1 MIKERRNNMNINEIK
16 VLVCTAVGVFGSM
29 ISKAFGGWS
38 EDMVTLI
45 IFMAIDFITGLIVA
59 GVFKASGK
67 SETGAL
73 NSKASFKGLCKKCVM
88 LLFVLIAHR
97 LDIML
102 GADYIKTAT
111 IIGFI
116 LNEVISI
123 VENAGLMGIP
133 LPAIIAKAIEILKN
147 KATGGE

>member
-1 MIKERRNNMNINEIK
+1 MNDIK
-16 VLVCTAVGVFGSM
+16 VFVCTFLGAVGG
-29 ISKAFGGWS
+29 IAAQIFGGWS

-45 IFMAIDFITGLIVA
+45 IFMTVDFITGLIVA

-73 NSKASFKGLCKKCVM
+73 NSKVSFKGLCKKCVM

-97 LDIML
+97 LDMIL
-102 GADYIKTAT
+102 GCDYIRAAT
-111 IIGFI
+111 VIGFI
-116 LNEVISI
+116 INEIISI

-133 LPAIIAKAIEILKN
+133 LPEVITKAIEILKN
-147 KATGGE
+147 KKGGGD

>member
-1 MIKERRNNMNINEIK
+1 MNFNELK
-16 VLVCTAVGVFGSM
+16 LSVCTVFGVLGSF

-38 EDMVTLI
+38 EDMITLL
-45 IFMAIDFITGLIVA
+45 IFMGVDFITGLIVA
-59 GVFKASGK
+59 GVFKSSGK

-73 NSKASFKGLCKKCVM
+73 NSKASFIGLCKKCVM
-88 LLFVLIAHR
+88 LLFVLIAYR
-97 LDIML
+97 LDILL

-133 LPAIIAKAIEILKN
+133 LPEIVSKAIEILKN
-147 KATGGE
+147 HEKSGD

>member
-1 MIKERRNNMNINEIK
+1 MNINELK
-16 VLVCTAVGVFGSM
+16 VFVCTICGVMGSL

-38 EDMVTLI
+38 EDMVTLVL
-45 IFMAIDFITGLIVA
+45 FMAVDFITGLIVA

-67 SETGAL
+67 SKTGAL
-73 NSKASFKGLCKKCVM
+73 DSKASFKGLCKKCVM
-88 LLFVLIAHR
+88 LMFVLIAHR
-97 LDIML
+97 LDMIL
-102 GADYIKTAT
+102 GADYIRTAT

-133 LPAIIAKAIEILKN
+133 LPEIITKALEILKN
-147 KATGGE
+147 KTNHDE

>member
-1 MIKERRNNMNINEIK
+1 MNINEMK
-16 VLVCTAVGVFGSM
+16 VLVCTICGVLGSF

-45 IFMAIDFITGLIVA
+45 IFMTIDFITGLIVA

-67 SETGAL
+67 SKSGAL
-73 NSKASFKGLCKKCVM
+73 DSKASFKGLCKKCVM
-88 LLFVLIAHR
+88 LLFVMIACR
-97 LDIML
+97 LDML
-102 GADYIKTAT
+102 LGTDYIRTAT
-111 IIGFI
+111 VIGFI

-133 LPAIIAKAIEILKN
+133 LPESITKAIEILKS
-147 KATGGE
+147 KERSGD